1 MMKLKSLFKTA
12 FVLGVAAASLAR
24 ATDHEVW
31 VIDQSN
37 TRSDGGGG
45 LYIYSGDDLAGA
57 DAAAAV
63 PEYIDLGDDARTLA
77 LAQTGTAPVR
87 PHMFFFNAA
96 QTHAI
101 IAYVATGHVLFMD
114 AATRMPLGAIDVGL
128 QAHAA
133 VPTAN
138 ERFVLVANQNGK
150 LLQRIRTDYLN
161 NSFTLDSDATVDL
174 AAGLTPSGAPRQDP
188 LLRPDNAPICI
199 GIDNSSRFGFVTLRG
214 GGLFVVDLNAT
225 PMRIVAEYDRSV
237 IAPNGC
243 GTTEAAGKMYINAG
257 GGGAARPYAAELYAF
272 PLSGFSEIVSP
283 PNLPAPLHIF
293 SYSGVAD
300 SHGAVVT
307 RHQNYLWVADRA
319 ANLVVVVDT
328 RSDAV
333 INEIDLLSELSSDP
347 APDLLAAAPSGNRV
361 YATLR
366 GSLPLTGNNP
376 AVNNAKGATPGLAIL
391 RVIQNGRNG
400 VLQAIVPISNIVD
413 GVERADPHGIG
424 VRLK

>member
-1 MMKLKSLFKTA
+1 MMKSKYLAKTA
-12 FVLGVAAASLAR
+12 FVLCVAAATWAR
-24 ATDHEVW
+24 ASNHEVW

-37 TRSDGGGG
+37 TTPDGGGG
-45 LYIYSGDDLAGA
+45 LHIYSGDDVAGA
-57 DAAAAV
+57 NASAAV
-63 PEYIDLGDDARTLA
+63 PEYIDLGGDARTLA
-77 LAQTGTAPVR
+77 LDQTGTAPVR
-87 PHMFFFNAA
+87 PHMFFFNAS
-96 QTHAI
+96 QTHAV

-114 AATRMPLGAIDVGL
+114 AAARTPLACIDVGL

-150 LLQRIRTDYLN
+150 LLQRISTDYRN
-161 NSFTLDSDATVDL
+161 NTFALDADATVDL
-174 AAGLTPSGAPRQDP
+174 AAGLTPSGALRQDP

-199 GIDNSSRFGFVTLRG
+199 GIESSSRFAFVTLRG
-214 GGLFVVDLNAT
+214 GGLFVVDLNTT

-257 GGGAARPYAAELYAF
+257 GGGAALPHAAELYAL
-272 PLSGFSEIVSP
+272 PLAAYSPIANP
-283 PNLPAPLHIF
+283 PNLPAPRHIS
-293 SYSGVAD
+293 SYTGVAD
-300 SHGAVVT
+300 SHGAMVT
-307 RHQNYLWVADRA
+307 RHQRYLWVADRA

-328 RSDAV
+328 LTDQV
-333 INEIDLLSELSSDP
+333 IKEIDLLTRLSPDP

-366 GSLPLTGNNP
+366 GPIPLTGNNP
-376 AVNNAKGATPGLAIL
+376 AVNNAQGATPGLAIL
-391 RVIQNGRNG
+391 RVTQSGRNG
-400 VLQAIVPISNIVD
+400 VLQAIAPISNLVD